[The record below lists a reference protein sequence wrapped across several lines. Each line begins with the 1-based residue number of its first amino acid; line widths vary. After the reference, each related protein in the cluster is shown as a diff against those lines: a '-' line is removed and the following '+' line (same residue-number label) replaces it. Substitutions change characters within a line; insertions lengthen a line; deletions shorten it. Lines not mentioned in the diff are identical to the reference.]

1 MGLFLASI
9 LSRVEVEELGLG
21 EVVQDRLFTRSAAAG
36 ITSRE
41 ILERGQNCATKWK
54 PPRRSPTEQERR
66 LMLGKMVELSIIF
79 CMENHFYILG
89 GEIRRQ
95 SKGAG
100 IGLRCSE
107 ALGRAF
113 GLDWDRRLIQR
124 LEELNW
130 PPLMIKRYV
139 DDLNAILTALGP
151 GVRYNQVE
159 GKLEVVQELV
169 EEDMRREKD
178 DLTMEVFGQ
187 IANAIDPDIEVEI
200 DFPSKHHSKM
210 LAILDMEM
218 CMIKNKVHYM
228 FYRQELTGRV
238 FKLWVGSGSGIGK
251 NYRVGFGFGF
261 GYWYHILN
269 QSGIIGY

>member
-1 MGLFLASI
+1 MGK
-9 LSRVEVEELGLG
+9 V
-21 EVVQDRLFTRSAAAG
+21 
-36 ITSRE
+36 
-41 ILERGQNCATKWK
+41 
-54 PPRRSPTEQERR
+54 
-66 LMLGKMVELSIIF
+66 VELSIIF
-79 CMENHFYILG
+79 CMENHFYMLG

-169 EEDMRREKD
+169 EDDMRREKD
-178 DLTMEVFGQ
+178 DLTMAVFGE
-187 IANAIDPDIEVEI
+187 IANAIDPNIEVEI
-200 DFPSKHHSKM
+200 DFPSKHPSKM

-238 FKLWVGSGSGIGK
+238 FKLRVGSGSGIGK
-251 NYRVGFGFGF
+251 IYRVGFGFRWRRSEEEGERVWKVGRRELKSERLETSLANYNCF
-261 GYWYHILN
+261 CQYSNDSTDSHAQY
-269 QSGIIGY
+269 S